1 MYGYRFLVDNDCRG
15 VVSLLP
21 SGRALSLKDVG
32 LPENASDQDI
42 IEEAVSRR
50 YIIVTAVGYDFV
62 DKVNRFVASSS
73 RKEWGCHDA
82 AGLVVVPN
90 DQASQ
95 ERLIPR
101 AEERLR
107 LDERQIGWPD
117 VWSESL
123 LVRIKKDENH
133 EVRRLDRCPICVEN
147 LARRR

>member
-1 MYGYRFLVDNDCRG
+1 MDRYRFLGDKECRG

-21 SGRALSLKDVG
+21 SGRALSLKNVG

-42 IEEAVSRR
+42 IEEAVSRQ
-50 YIIVTAVGYDFV
+50 YIIITANGYDFV
-62 DKVNRFVASSS
+62 DRVNRFVASSS

-107 LDERQIGWPD
+107 LGEGQNGGAG
-117 VWSESL
+117 VWGG
-123 LVRIKKDENH
+123 K
-133 EVRRLDRCPICVEN
+133 
-147 LARRR
+147 

>member
-1 MYGYRFLVDNDCRG
+1 VYGYKFLVDNDCRG

-21 SGRALSLKDVG
+21 SGRALNLKDVG
-32 LPENASDQDI
+32 LSESSSDEEI

-50 YIIVTAVGYDFV
+50 YIIMTANGQDFV
-62 DKVNRFVASSS
+62 DKVNRFVASST

-82 AGLVVVPN
+82 SGLVVVPN
-90 DQASQ
+90 DHASQ
-95 ERLIPR
+95 ERLIPW

-107 LDERQIGWPD
+107 LHKRQITWPD

-133 EVRRLDRCPICVEN
+133 EVRQLPRCPTCVEN
-147 LARRR
+147 LARR